1 MYAQP
6 YPASQIAPGAPG
18 AFPHPQQQQYQQPQ
32 YQQQPYQQQPYQQYG
47 YPGVGGGGGGGG
59 GKPAAYPHPPP
70 VALHVAPAPS
80 AAEDKYIDN
89 AEKAVRMGFIRKV
102 YAILSLQLA
111 VTLSLVLAFAYSPAL
126 AGFVQARP
134 AVLVAAIVLT
144 FVFLFALSC
153 FPTVARTYPTNFLCL
168 AGFTLC
174 QSLLVGTIASTYAP
188 DTVVKAVVATGAI
201 TLGLTLFA
209 FQTRID
215 FTGMSSAMFCL
226 LIVLLLFGVWM
237 AIFPSQV
244 ASTAY
249 AALGAFV
256 FSLFIVYDTQLI
268 IGGKHHSHQFS
279 VDEYVFAALTIYI
292 VRARGGGGGRAGQNP
307 APPMRAAP
315 SRARKRLTTLH
326 APPPSLPTL
335 QDIIQLFLFMLR
347 LFGSRD

>member
-1 MYAQP
+1 MYAPQQP
-6 YPASQIAPGAPG
+6 GLYPGPPPGAPG
-18 AFPHPQQQQYQQPQ
+18 AFPPNPYAQYQPAQYQTAPFPQQQAPYQQNMPYPQQQQ
-32 YQQQPYQQQPYQQYG
+32 QQQQYAG
-47 YPGVGGGGGGGG
+47 QSYHAGGGG
-59 GKPAAYPHPPP
+59 GKPTAYPHPPP
-70 VALHVAPAPS
+70 VALHVAPAPGGP
-80 AAEDKYIDN
+80 EDKYIDA

-102 YAILSLQLA
+102 YAILSVQLA
-111 VTLSLVLAFAYSPAL
+111 VTLALVLAFAYSPVL
-126 AGFVQARP
+126 ASFVQARP
-134 AVLVAAIVLT
+134 AILISAIVLT

-153 FPTVARTYPTNFLCL
+153 FPSVARTYPTNFMCL

-174 QSLLVGTIASTYAP
+174 QSLLVGTIASTYTP
-188 DTVVKAVVATGAI
+188 DIVVKAVVATGAI

-226 LIVLLLFGVWM
+226 LIVLLLFGVWT

-292 VRARGGGGGRAGQNP
+292 VR
-307 APPMRAAP
+307 
-315 SRARKRLTTLH
+315 
-326 APPPSLPTL
+326 
-335 QDIIQLFLFMLR
+335 
-347 LFGSRD
+347 